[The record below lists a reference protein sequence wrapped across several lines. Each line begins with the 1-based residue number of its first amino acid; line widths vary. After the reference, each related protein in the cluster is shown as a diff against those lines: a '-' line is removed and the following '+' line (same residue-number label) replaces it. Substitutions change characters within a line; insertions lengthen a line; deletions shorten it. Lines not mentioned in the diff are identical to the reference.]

1 MNTRTNVCEQLKSVL
16 DSLSPG
22 EDIEAVLEEGRD
34 SLDGWGDF
42 WAYCQKEHKKTVK
55 TEFNQDT
62 YSCTILKKADASAPV
77 APAPV
82 TSAPAPEPAVID
94 PLLTETV
101 EVPVVDVDVEVEKDP
116 ESKGFFWGRKEDSE

>member
-1 MNTRTNVCEQLKSVL
+1 MSTRANVCEQLKSVL

-22 EDIEAVLEEGRD
+22 EDIETVLEEGRA

-42 WAYCQKEHKKTVK
+42 WAYCGKEHKKTVK

-62 YSCTILKKADASAPV
+62 CSCTILKMADASAPV

-101 EVPVVDVDVEVEKDP
+101 EIPVVDVEVEKEP
-116 ESKGFFWGRKEDSE
+116 ESKSFFWGRKEDSE